1 MENQNNISYTQLQ
14 ALYEISKKINSQM
27 YLDKLL
33 DEIMDLAVELV
44 NAEKGLIMLRDP
56 QSGNLSMK
64 VARAIDK
71 QTIQDIIAISKSIA
85 DKVAS
90 SGQSMLLKAASEEDA
105 KGVSLSFYR
114 LKLRSV
120 ICVPLK
126 VKDQIIGVIYLDT
139 TKSNNYFKN
148 EDIFF
153 LEAFSNLAAIS
164 IENAKNYTEL
174 QDLSAN
180 LENLVEERSQEL
192 KKKHV
197 ELKKTYENLQKAQVK
212 LVRSEKMAS
221 LGMLVAG
228 VAHEINTPLGSIYSN
243 TDTFL
248 RTMNKLEQSLTESLD
263 VPSNFDLS
271 EFLKS
276 IELAKKLT
284 DVNKVATER
293 IIQVVKGLRSFA
305 RLDEEEF
312 KTIDIH
318 EGLESTL
325 DLIRHLQ
332 QDKIEII
339 KDYGEIPELRCRVRQ
354 LNQVFMSLLVNACQA
369 ISGKGKIRI
378 QTFLKGESI
387 VIQISDSGVGISPE
401 NLEKIFDPGF
411 TTKGVG
417 IGIGLGLSISYEI
430 IEDHGGT
437 IEVMSKIGEGST
449 FTIKLPVK
457 FN

>member
-1 MENQNNISYTQLQ
+1 M
-14 ALYEISKKINSQM
+14 
-27 YLDKLL
+27 
-33 DEIMDLAVELV
+33 
-44 NAEKGLIMLRDP
+44 
-56 QSGNLSMK
+56 
-64 VARAIDK
+64 
-71 QTIQDIIAISKSIA
+71 
-85 DKVAS
+85 
-90 SGQSMLLKAASEEDA
+90 
-105 KGVSLSFYR
+105 
-114 LKLRSV
+114 
-120 ICVPLK
+120 
-126 VKDQIIGVIYLDT
+126 
-139 TKSNNYFKN
+139 
-148 EDIFF
+148 
-153 LEAFSNLAAIS
+153 
-164 IENAKNYTEL
+164 
-174 QDLSAN
+174 
-180 LENLVEERSQEL
+180 
-192 KKKHV
+192 
-197 ELKKTYENLQKAQVK
+197 
-212 LVRSEKMAS
+212 
-221 LGMLVAG
+221 
-228 VAHEINTPLGSIYSN
+228 
-243 TDTFL
+243 
-248 RTMNKLEQSLTESLD
+248 
-263 VPSNFDLS
+263 
-271 EFLKS
+271 
-276 IELAKKLT
+276 IELAEKLT

-430 IEDHGGT
+430 IEDHSGT